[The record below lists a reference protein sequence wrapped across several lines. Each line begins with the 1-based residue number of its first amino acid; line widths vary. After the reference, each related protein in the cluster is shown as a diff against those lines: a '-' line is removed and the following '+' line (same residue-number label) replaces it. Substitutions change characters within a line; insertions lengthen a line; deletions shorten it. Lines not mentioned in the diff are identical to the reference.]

1 MNDRKWP
8 EGIAWLVKE
17 TSFVTFGQNGERLQL
32 CWHTVIFQPTAWKW
46 QISSLSECSS
56 LFNVF
61 LSRKCSWGECLL
73 DDLPELMNSFTKT
86 PHDIARALEEDILKS
101 CLLSGASFA
110 IITFHKKK
118 KTSFRFNRNPEQKY
132 NSFSFDIE
140 DLEFSLFSVTGI

>member
-118 KTSFRFNRNPEQKY
+118 RPLLDLIEIQNKNIIL
-132 NSFSFDIE
+132 SFDIE